1 MKLQTYCS
9 GDKVCS
15 KKHVLEKD
23 MATKTVSLIGFG
35 HLLFLCLCSICIF
48 LVCDFCTF

>member
-1 MKLQTYCS
+1 MKLQTYFS

-23 MATKTVSLIGFG
+23 MATKTVSLIGFWS
-35 HLLFLCLCSICIF
+35 LVVFVPLFNMYLSCL
-48 LVCDFCTF
+48 